1 MDSENAT
8 TERNDEQTVPQYQ
21 IQIENYDF
29 ELKQLKGNLFI
40 LEQEHARE
48 QMKINSKLE
57 SAKRALEKPMK
68 DLEKA
73 QNSKSSN
80 EDEENNK
87 INKEKKKIESQK
99 QKSIEKKDKL
109 KKILDLKKNEE
120 KENYEKM
127 LMLENDIISTEIEK
141 KKMEEEIP
149 VLDKKTES
157 IVKTYPNSF
166 KKLTEDFILF
176 DKKSRIEVSIKEI
189 ENKINLQNYKVK
201 EFKDIKENFDNL
213 TQKKQGN
220 KGDVELKIKLNEKKQ
235 TEINN
240 LVNSLIKKVNK
251 NLQIEILFTMLDSY
265 FEDKNYIENQI
276 NVKTVKKVI
285 IPFIKQVLDKYN
297 EMNNNQIELINQHE
311 KEISDLGDVKP
322 ATIQIKRDI
331 KMKKNKLKE
340 EKSFSNYLNKLIKI
354 SDSILEKYKPY
365 ESKPDTDFVDKMVEI
380 ECFDK
385 LKEMILISS
394 EGDKDEIRK
403 SFEEYL
409 ELKEEKT
416 REHFILIGGSKDAN
430 TECED
435 VKRQSVR
442 LNDMVIR
449 HQNQI
454 DKFNKEK
461 KVLQDELK
469 ALNDTINLRSRE
481 LKASLSKFTQEQFN
495 EYFNYNKDKL
505 ELLLFKEKK
514 LIVKNN
520 QYDLTKD
527 NLQEN
532 VLIDHSRKKTN
543 MYIYLKRKHLLEY
556 LCHLYNEDNLD
567 LKGINERT
575 KKSYTELITQINNS
589 EKEINSL
596 EEEINKFDDN
606 IQEIKSKV
614 DNKNLRDNNLLEE
627 LENKVQKL
635 QNNVSDLEN
644 EKYQENTEFEK
655 KKDGYTEKIKEIKEE
670 IEELEGQLNVKL
682 NNMTKGEVNLY
693 LKYDNN
699 AKNYNPDKDKFN
711 PSIYGYSFKEFEFDS
726 ENDIMLIKDMRNK
739 IIEKRIK
746 YDLIKRISLDTDS
759 VKLVDEIESKYYK
772 NEKEKNKDLN
782 LKKKIKFFVILRR
795 SNLDLVAKEYKD
807 YKAFADIINSIIIH
821 K

>member
-1 MDSENAT
+1 MDSENVA
-8 TERNDEQTVPQYQ
+8 TERFDEPTIPQYQ
-21 IQIENYDF
+21 IQIENLDF

-40 LEQEHARE
+40 LEQEHTRE
-48 QMKINSKLE
+48 QIKINSKLE

-68 DLEKA
+68 DLQKA
-73 QNSKSSN
+73 QKSESSN
-80 EDEENNK
+80 KDEEISK
-87 INKEKKKIESQK
+87 INEEIKKIDSQK
-99 QKSIEKKDKL
+99 QKSIEKMNKL
-109 KKILDLKKNEE
+109 EENLALKYNEE
-120 KENYEKM
+120 NEKYEKM

-157 IVKTYPNSF
+157 IVKTYPDTF

-176 DKKSRIEVSIKEI
+176 DKKSRIEVNIKEI

-201 EFKDIKENFDNL
+201 EFKDIKENYDNL
-213 TQKKQGN
+213 TEQKQGN
-220 KGDVELKIKLNEKKQ
+220 KGDVELKMKLNEKKQ
-235 TEINN
+235 NDIDNI
-240 LVNSLIKKVNK
+240 VNSLIQNVNQ
-251 NLQIEILFTMLDSY
+251 NLQIEKFFNMFDSY
-265 FEDKNYIENQI
+265 FEDKNNIENQI

-285 IPFIKQVLDKYN
+285 IPFIKEILERYN
-297 EMNNNQIELINQHE
+297 EMNNDQIELINQHE
-311 KEISDLGDVKP
+311 KEISDLSDVKP
-322 ATIQIKRDI
+322 ATMQIKRDI

-340 EKSFSNYLNKLIKI
+340 EKSSTNYLNKLIKI
-354 SDSILEKYKPY
+354 SESILEKYKPY

-380 ECFDK
+380 EYFNK
-385 LKEMILISS
+385 LKEMILISP

-416 REHFILIGGSKDAN
+416 REHFILVGGSKDAN

-461 KVLQDELK
+461 KILQDELK

-481 LKASLSKFTQEQFN
+481 LKTSLSKFTQEQFSD
-495 EYFNYNKDKL
+495 YFNYNKDLLK
-505 ELLLFKEKK
+505 LLLFKEKK
-514 LIVKNN
+514 SIVKNN
-520 QYDLTKD
+520 QYELTKD
-527 NLQEN
+527 NIQEN

-543 MYIYLKRKHLLEY
+543 MYVYLKRKHLLEY

-589 EKEINSL
+589 LKEINSL
-596 EEEINKFDDN
+596 KEEINNFDDN
-606 IQEIKSKV
+606 IQERNSKV
-614 DNKNLRDNNLLEE
+614 DNANLTDNNLIEE
-627 LENKVQKL
+627 LNYKVQTL
-635 QNNVSDLEN
+635 QNNVSALEN
-644 EKYQENTEFEK
+644 EKYQKNMEFEN
-655 KKDGYTEKIKEIKEE
+655 KKDGLIEEINRIKED

-682 NNMTKGEVNLY
+682 NNMTRGVVNLY

-699 AKNYNPDKDKFN
+699 TKNYNPDKDKFN
-711 PSIYGYSFKEFEFDS
+711 PSIYGYSLKEFEFHP
-726 ENDIMLIKDMRNK
+726 ENGIMTIKDMRNK

-746 YDLIKRISLDTDS
+746 YDLIKRISLDADS

-772 NEKEKNKDLN
+772 DEKEKNKDLN
-782 LKKKIKFFVILRR
+782 RKKKIKFFVILRR